1 MNKLIANKS
10 SAPPAGFR
18 ARIAFVFLVTIGLC
32 GLGFVHAQEDPNET
46 DSVRGVFVSTRP
58 GTSSGSASR
67 RTNSNARRG
76 SGNSRANTSRRTGAG
91 NSNRRTTAGNSSR
104 RPTTNAS
111 IENMAGGGGST
122 PALTSVGLGYTLF
135 MRGPQGAAVR
145 VDPSTRFSAGDAI
158 RLTFESNIDG
168 YLYVFHTES
177 DRNPQM
183 LFPDAR
189 LNGGVNLITAHVPY
203 EVPSSLEAD
212 ERNRWFV
219 FDAQAATER
228 LYVVVTRE
236 PLPGVPTGEALIA
249 YCRGNANCT
258 WRPDANVWQQLRAAA
273 VSAGVQTSRSR
284 EYGQTQTGDE
294 REAATRG
301 APMTRQSVQP
311 AVVRVNSSPQTPI
324 LVTTIDL
331 VHQ

>member
-1 MNKLIANKS
+1 MNKLIANKLS
-10 SAPPAGFR
+10 TSPVEFF
-18 ARIAFVFLVTIGLC
+18 ARLGCVFLLTIGLC
-32 GLGFVHAQEDPNET
+32 GLGFVQAQEDPNET
-46 DSVRGVFVSTRP
+46 DSVRGVFVLTRP
-58 GTSSGSASR
+58 GTSSGGASR

-76 SGNSRANTSRRTGAG
+76 SGNSRSSTNRRTSAG
-91 NSNRRTTAGNSSR
+91 SSNRRTTAGNSNR
-104 RPTTNAS
+104 RTTNAS
-111 IENMAGGGGST
+111 IENMAGGSST

-135 MRGPQGAAVR
+135 RRDRNGAAVR
-145 VDPSTRFSAGDAI
+145 VDPSTRFRAGDAI

-236 PLPGVPTGEALIA
+236 PLPGVPTGQDLIA
-249 YCRGNANCT
+249 YCRGNAACT